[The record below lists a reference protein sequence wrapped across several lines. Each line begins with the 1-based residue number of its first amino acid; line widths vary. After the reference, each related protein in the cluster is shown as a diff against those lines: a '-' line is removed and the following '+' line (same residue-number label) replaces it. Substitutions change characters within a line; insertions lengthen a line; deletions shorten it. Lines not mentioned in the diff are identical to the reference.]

1 MKANNLAETVLKN
14 LYRCGLTAREYAVF
28 LAWFEDA
35 NGYNASQDTI
45 AERTGIDRPDVCKI
59 LKRLINKGVLQF
71 VKKGQRGINYY
82 VLATKMTL
90 PPGAKVD
97 EVIYGT
103 VTQPVV
109 VEPTRHVVAEPHIK
123 VSGVVVEP
131 RVHVA
136 AEPHIPQNNH
146 IIENSSPSES
156 ENTDISVPTIV
167 FGKIYEACSKNKPTY
182 IPHLMDTIRS
192 LVATYGNQVTD
203 GDVQSAARRAFKDP
217 DSKRRAADI
226 ASAELASA
234 LSELVKLKVAK
245 PAVSEKAVTDEDP
258 YDDMSS
264 GQIDA
269 QINRLKKKF
278 GFREA

>member
-35 NGYNASQDTI
+35 NGYNASQGII
-45 AERTGIDRPDVCKI
+45 AKRTGIDRRNIPKI
-59 LKRLINKGVLQF
+59 LSSLVKKGVLQF
-71 VKKGQRGINYY
+71 VQKGHKGINYY

-90 PPGAKVD
+90 NPGEPLD
-97 EVIYGT
+97 EVLYAKPT
-103 VTQPVV
+103 CVTSNAPASLVTHAPASLV
-109 VEPTRHVVAEPHIK
+109 K
-123 VSGVVVEP
+123 
-131 RVHVA
+131 
-136 AEPHIPQNNH
+136 HIPQNNH

-156 ENTDISVPTIV
+156 ENTDISIPTIV

-182 IPHLMDTIRS
+182 IPHLTDTIRS

-245 PAVSEKAVTDEDP
+245 PAVSDQAVTDEDP